1 MPYTIA
7 VAVSEFNRLVTEEM
21 ENRAVAWIKEIGH
34 IVGPKVRVNGSWDLP
49 FVCAE
54 LLRRDDVDAVVAL
67 GAIVTGET
75 EHDEVIGHAVAKALL
90 EIALE
95 SRKPVGLG
103 VTGPGQ
109 TFQQAKDRVDRAEAS
124 VEAVVQ
130 ILDGIRALEKMEPA
144 HPSRAAARGGRK

>member
-34 IVGPKVRVNGSWDLP
+34 RVGPQVHVAGSWDLP
-49 FVCAE
+49 FVCDE
-54 LLRRDDVDAVVAL
+54 LLRRPDVDAVVAL
-67 GAIVTGET
+67 GSIVTGET
-75 EHDEVIGHAVAKALL
+75 EHDEVIGHTVAKTLL
-90 EIALE
+90 EIALDH
-95 SRKPVGLG
+95 RKPIGLG

-130 ILDGIRALEKMEPA
+130 ILDSL
-144 HPSRAAARGGRK
+144 RGLDKQESPRVPTKGTRR